1 MENGMENTKRKRPA
15 RCMPSPTRQDS
26 LAGRIIEKL
35 AQDSGQEVQFR
46 LVELWNNWKIV
57 MGPLAGLAVPL
68 GHRGKKLVI
77 AAEDNMAQQELT
89 FCTDEI
95 LARANSFL
103 EEPYFT
109 ECQVKLRLGQ
119 KDLLNREEAHNAMF
133 REAFNRV
140 QDTGSNRDFGTT
152 KAAKMYFSL
161 SNPSPGQGFQNTKV
175 NPPSFQ

>member
-1 MENGMENTKRKRPA
+1 
-15 RCMPSPTRQDS
+15 MPSPTRQDG
-26 LAGRIIEKL
+26 LAGRIIERL

-68 GHRGKKLVI
+68 GHRGTKLVI

-95 LARANSFL
+95 IARANSFL
-103 EEPYFT
+103 EGPYFT

-119 KDLLNREEAHNAMF
+119 KDLLNREEA
-133 REAFNRV
+133 
-140 QDTGSNRDFGTT
+140 
-152 KAAKMYFSL
+152 
-161 SNPSPGQGFQNTKV
+161 P
-175 NPPSFQ
+175 

>member
-1 MENGMENTKRKRPA
+1 MDNGMENTKRKRPA
-15 RCMPSPTRQDS
+15 RCMPSPTRQDG

-119 KDLLNREEAHNAMF
+119 KDLLNREEAPCI
-133 REAFNRV
+133 RPP
-140 QDTGSNRDFGTT
+140 G
-152 KAAKMYFSL
+152 KAAASGVWL
-161 SNPSPGQGFQNTKV
+161 SEMDPGSPVARCYRAFAARGKDSGQ
-175 NPPSFQ
+175 

>member
-1 MENGMENTKRKRPA
+1 
-15 RCMPSPTRQDS
+15 MPSPTRQDG

-68 GHRGKKLVI
+68 GHRGKKLII

-119 KDLLNREEAHNAMF
+119 KDLLNREEAPCI
-133 REAFNRV
+133 RPP
-140 QDTGSNRDFGTT
+140 G
-152 KAAKMYFSL
+152 KAAASGVWL
-161 SNPSPGQGFQNTKV
+161 SEMDPGSPVARCYRAFAARGKDSGQ
-175 NPPSFQ
+175 